1 MTRHQVTVDGYT
13 YEGHWYWRRRKGE
26 WSHLIVTGPLEYK
39 RPTSGTYGRYDG
51 EWMDGPTG
59 ERIPGAVLM
68 FAAAAASLAGIVAAI
83 RHHRA
88 WQARMRQYGALRA
101 HR

>member
-1 MTRHQVTVDGYT
+1 M
-13 YEGHWYWRRRKGE
+13 
-26 WSHLIVTGPLEYK
+26 SHLS
-39 RPTSGTYGRYDG
+39 PTACCALSAVLALAGAAVLAAGA
-51 EWMDGPTG
+51 
-59 ERIPGAVLM
+59 RIPGAVLM